1 MQLPDSTATSTPTT
15 PPSNPTT
22 VAAARTPLP
31 RGLAWSGVAR
41 CVVTSAGMLV
51 RRQVRF
57 PRTQV
62 GRHIGFADRT
72 GARVYRDTRVARPAV
87 EPCFLAVTFRLR
99 AVRGRGH
106 AWFRAES
113 WLNTP
118 LFVGFPGFV
127 SKLWLTHDEQGRYRG
142 LYEWDGPDRAE
153 TYARSLWHVLALVSE
168 PRSIDYRIVPGVR
181 RGDILADTSVLAPWF
196 PDEEGAWW
204 RVVAV
209 T

>member
-1 MQLPDSTATSTPTT
+1 
-15 PPSNPTT
+15 
-22 VAAARTPLP
+22 
-31 RGLAWSGVAR
+31 
-41 CVVTSAGMLV
+41 MLV
-51 RRQVRF
+51 RRKVHF
-57 PRTQV
+57 PRSHV
-62 GRHIGFADRT
+62 GRRILFADRT
-72 GARVYRDTRVARPAV
+72 SARVYRDTRVARPVAQ
-87 EPCFLAVTFRLR
+87 PCFLAVTFRLR

-127 SKLWLTHDEQGRYRG
+127 SKLWLAHDEHGRYRG
-142 LYEWDGPDRAE
+142 LYEWDGTDRAE

-168 PRSIDYRIVPGVR
+168 ARSIDYRIVPGLR
-181 RGDILADTSVLAPWF
+181 RADILADPGTLAPWF

-204 RVVAV
+204 RVAAV